1 MCASNLDVSLETNKD
16 KKCILLQIPTIR
28 QNLGLVPSFLIRCR
42 LCNMY
47 NVQCNM
53 YNIKT
58 KCIWSKFPQSNK
70 SMNGLAGNLLLWV
83 QSPTS
88 SSLTLGC
95 ILPAFKENSG
105 LDSWFFLDSR
115 TTLLTHIATI
125 GINSII
131 CQTLTA
137 PSIILTAPS
146 LITRTAASITPAW
159 ECSSQDHALY
169 STLYPPI

>member
-1 MCASNLDVSLETNKD
+1 MQLCIQEDTNTNTITSDTSPFKLLLESEGYSHQSYIHQIQGTHLSSNSSFLQSMYMCASNLDAPLETNKD

-42 LCNMY
+42 LCNMF

-88 SSLTLGC
+88 SSSTLGC
-95 ILPAFKENSG
+95 ILPAFKENCG
-105 LDSWFFLDSR
+105 LD
-115 TTLLTHIATI
+115 
-125 GINSII
+125 N
-131 CQTLTA
+131 
-137 PSIILTAPS
+137 
-146 LITRTAASITPAW
+146 
-159 ECSSQDHALY
+159 
-169 STLYPPI
+169 

>member
-1 MCASNLDVSLETNKD
+1 MYTRGYKYKYNYKWYIPFQAPSRIWGILPSKLYTSNTRNTSSSLLQSLYICASNLDTSLETNKD

-70 SMNGLAGNLLLWV
+70 SMNGLAGNLLIWV

-88 SSLTLGC
+88 LSSTLGC
-95 ILPAFKENSG
+95 IIPAFKENSG
-105 LDSWFFLDSR
+105 LDNWFFWIPEP
-115 TTLLTHIATI
+115 H
-125 GINSII
+125 
-131 CQTLTA
+131 C
-137 PSIILTAPS
+137 
-146 LITRTAASITPAW
+146 
-159 ECSSQDHALY
+159 
-169 STLYPPI
+169 